1 LKKLIIFSILLAAIV
16 LSAVNPWPAQL
27 KVWNWTGDNIYFRL
41 SYRGEQK
48 YFLTATPQGNTDT
61 YRFSLFEVA
70 RKKYSSEVTACG
82 VTTTGGSINLNNN
95 LKLTF
100 TDCAMMRQWWRP
112 LYWGE
117 PGMEKPNFYQDA
129 NVYQWNVE
137 CEWVFPP
144 APLNP
149 VYLCFPLPDVQW
161 TKSGYALYRQL
172 EFGNWRFQY
181 DLPADYE
188 KDVDLVFLKDEC
200 LGGDWFCGWP
210 F

>member
-129 NVYQWNVE
+129 NTFQENYEYVCVD
-137 CEWVFPP
+137 VDPTP
-144 APLNP
+144 G
-149 VYLCFPLPDVQW
+149 VHIVCFYRQDWQW
-161 TKSGYALYRQL
+161 TKNGWMRERQL

-181 DLPADYE
+181 DLPKDYE
-188 KDVDLVFLKDEC
+188 KDVTLWIAKDEC
-200 LGGDWFCGWP
+200 PGPIWMCQSP
-210 F
+210 

>member
-82 VTTTGGSINLNNN
+82 VTTTGGSMNLNNN

-129 NVYQWNVE
+129 DIYQDNFE
-137 CEWVFPP
+137 CWWINPNTCVWV
-144 APLNP
+144 
-149 VYLCFPLPDVQW
+149 PDLMW
-161 TKSGYALYRQL
+161 TKNGYSFGRWL

-181 DLPADYE
+181 DLPADYV
-188 KDVDLVFLKDEC
+188 KDVDLVFFKDEC
-200 LGGDWFCGWP
+200 FTDPFCAWD
-210 F
+210 

>member
-1 LKKLIIFSILLAAIV
+1 MKKIVIFSILLAAIV

-70 RKKYSSEVTACG
+70 RKKYKSEVSACG
-82 VTTTGGSINLNNN
+82 VTTTGSIDLNNN

-100 TDCAMMRQWWRP
+100 TDCAMMRQFWRP

-117 PGMEKPNFYQDA
+117 PGMEKPNFYQDV
-129 NVYQWNVE
+129 NVYQWNRE
-137 CEWVFPP
+137 CVWVDPP
-144 APLNP
+144 GPIPGHCVFLLEP
-149 VYLCFPLPDVQW
+149 QW
-161 TKSGYALYRQL
+161 TEFGWKAYRLL
-172 EFGNWRFQY
+172 EFENWRFQY
-181 DLPADYE
+181 DLPKAYD
-188 KDVDLVFLKDEC
+188 KNVDLVFFKDEC
-200 LGGDWFCGWP
+200 PTWNESCGW
-210 F
+210 

>member
-1 LKKLIIFSILLAAIV
+1 MKKLIIFSILLAAIV

-82 VTTTGGSINLNNN
+82 VTTTGGSMNLNNN

-129 NVYQWNVE
+129 KYLPVQSRVQVVRTTTSTRSGLSLH
-137 CEWVFPP
+137 CVSRSTVDQEWLELVSTARVRQLALPVRPARGLREGRQSVFP
-144 APLNP
+144 
-149 VYLCFPLPDVQW
+149 Q
-161 TKSGYALYRQL
+161 G
-172 EFGNWRFQY
+172 
-181 DLPADYE
+181 
-188 KDVDLVFLKDEC
+188 
-200 LGGDWFCGWP
+200 
-210 F
+210 

>member
-1 LKKLIIFSILLAAIV
+1 MKKLIIFSILLAAIV

-149 VYLCFPLPDVQW
+149 VYLCFPYPMF
-161 TKSGYALYRQL
+161 SGPR
-172 EFGNWRFQY
+172 
-181 DLPADYE
+181 
-188 KDVDLVFLKDEC
+188 VDTLSTDSSSSATGASSTICPRTTRRTSTCSSSRTNVCLVI
-200 LGGDWFCGWP
+200 WFCGWDI
-210 F
+210 